1 MPQKDLVLKKRM
13 FLWRAVT
20 LYMLDKRVNVVQ
32 RVTNCVLIRD
42 EKILLLQK
50 PRRGWWVA
58 PGGKMEPGESVR
70 DSCIREYREETGIY
84 LKNPQLKGIFT
95 MIMKENDQLLSEW
108 MMFTFVANDS
118 DGIDLDESEEGKLE
132 WQKIDQLKKLP
143 MAAGDYHILDYMIH
157 GKGII
162 YGTFTYTKDFQ
173 LISYRLDPS

>member
-1 MPQKDLVLKKRM
+1 MKRM
-13 FLWRAVT
+13 NEALA
-20 LYMLDKRVNVVQ
+20 LLKRVRRMQ

-42 EKILLLQK
+42 DQVLLLQK

-95 MIMKENDQLLSEW
+95 MIMKEGEQLLSEW
-108 MMFTFVANDS
+108 MMFTFLATES
-118 DGIDLDESEEGKLE
+118 DGLGLQESEEGKLK
-132 WQKIDQLKKLP
+132 WHQVDQINSLP
-143 MAAGDYHILDYMIH
+143 MAEGDHHIIDYMIH
-157 GKGII
+157 GKGMI
-162 YGTFTYTKDFQ
+162 YGTFTYTKDFE

>member
-1 MPQKDLVLKKRM
+1 
-13 FLWRAVT
+13 
-20 LYMLDKRVNVVQ
+20 VQ

-42 EKILLLQK
+42 NQVLMLKK

-95 MIMKENDQLLSEW
+95 FIMKENDQVLSEW

-118 DGIDLDESEEGKLE
+118 DGMRFDESDEGKLE
-132 WQKIDQLKKLP
+132 WQQLDQLKNLP
-143 MAAGDYHILDYMIH
+143 MAAGDYHIIDYMVH
-157 GKGII
+157 GNGII

>member
-1 MPQKDLVLKKRM
+1 M
-13 FLWRAVT
+13 
-20 LYMLDKRVNVVQ
+20 Q
-32 RVTNCVLIRD
+32 RVTNCVLLK
-42 EKILLLQK
+42 ENQLLLLQK

-95 MIMKENDQLLSEW
+95 FIMQENSQIISEW
-108 MMFTFVANDS
+108 MMFTFMASDS
-118 DGIDLDESEEGKLE
+118 DGMLVEECEEGKLE
-132 WQKIDQLKKLP
+132 WHPVDKLQTLP

-162 YGTFTYTKDFQ
+162 YGTFTYTKEFE
-173 LISYRLDPS
+173 LLSYRLDPN

>member
-1 MPQKDLVLKKRM
+1 
-13 FLWRAVT
+13 
-20 LYMLDKRVNVVQ
+20 VNVVQ

-108 MMFTFVANDS
+108 MMFTFVATDA

-132 WQKIDQLKKLP
+132 WQMIDQLKNLP
-143 MAAGDYHILDYMIH
+143 MAAGDYHILDYMVH

>member
-1 MPQKDLVLKKRM
+1 M
-13 FLWRAVT
+13 
-20 LYMLDKRVNVVQ
+20 Q

-42 EKILLLQK
+42 NQVLMLKK

-84 LKNPQLKGIFT
+84 LKNPQLKGVFT
-95 MIMKENDQLLSEW
+95 FIMKENDQVLSEW
-108 MMFTFVANDS
+108 MMFTFFASDS
-118 DGIDLDESEEGKLE
+118 DGMRFDESDEGKLE
-132 WQKIDQLKKLP
+132 WQQLDQLKNLP
-143 MAAGDYHILDYMIH
+143 MAAGDYHIIDYMIH
-157 GKGII
+157 GNGII

>member
-1 MPQKDLVLKKRM
+1 M
-13 FLWRAVT
+13 
-20 LYMLDKRVNVVQ
+20 Q

-42 EKILLLQK
+42 DKILLLQK
-50 PRRGWWVA
+50 PSRGWWVA

-70 DSCIREYREETGIY
+70 DSCIREFREETGIY

-95 MIMKENDQLLSEW
+95 MIMMENDQLLSEW
-108 MMFTFVANDS
+108 MMFTFAATDS

-132 WQKIDQLKKLP
+132 WQFIDQLKNLP